1 MSMPRRCPNCYRTEG
16 IRANFGYDREAEAAY
31 HRRKWCDCGYSSP
44 EEMMKDQDLGFDDPQ
59 WVFVAKH
66 FLNLYHWELRSGRL
80 KTKMEMVVF
89 MRFVTWKTI

>member
-1 MSMPRRCPNCYRTEG
+1 
-16 IRANFGYDREAEAAY
+16 
-31 HRRKWCDCGYSSP
+31 
-44 EEMMKDQDLGFDDPQ
+44 MKDQDLGFDDPQ